1 MQIRIYYEDTDAG
14 GIVYHTNYIKY
25 CERARSQ
32 MFYDDG
38 KKLGENNCHFVVKH
52 IEADYFK
59 PATLGDVIDV
69 KTEIL
74 QLKGASID
82 VLHTI
87 YKGEEKLFS
96 AKILIVFVKEGR
108 PLRLTD
114 DMKEFFQKKA

>member
-1 MQIRIYYEDTDAG
+1 
-14 GIVYHTNYIKY
+14 
-25 CERARSQ
+25 
-32 MFYDDG
+32 
-38 KKLGENNCHFVVKH
+38 
-52 IEADYFK
+52 YFK
-59 PATLGDVIDV
+59 PAALGDVIDV

-114 DMKEFFQKKA
+114 DMREFFLKI

>member
-59 PATLGDVIDV
+59 PAALGDVIDV

-114 DMKEFFQKKA
+114 DMREFFLKI